1 MRALSKIL
9 LAGLL
14 LALAAC
20 VSSRPPVEEVVTM
33 HQETIPGN
41 WPREAVDRLVPLGGQ
56 SAAASQPRRSE
67 PARPPIAEH
76 DRLGTRWGEEI
87 RSPIRFVRLV
97 RFWPDRP
104 EVQVTIRYDGRRSAA
119 MGPVSTSR
127 SLAVSD
133 GAVEFSVLNA
143 RGRPLQLT
151 PTTGGDLRLQGRSG
165 DLYRLAF
172 ANRGRRTVEVVATVD
187 GLDVLNGRPGTIA
200 NRGYVVRPGDMLVIE
215 GFRRSEDE
223 VAAFRFSAPEDAYAA
238 NTPQGDPRNIGVI
251 GVALFTLDD
260 PANEIVAASPR
271 PFPADAPRGPRFAP
285 PPTP

>member
-1 MRALSKIL
+1 MRSLWKIL
-9 LAGLL
+9 AAGLM

-20 VSSRPPVEEVVTM
+20 VPARPAVQEVMVS
-33 HQETIPGN
+33 QERIQGN
-41 WPREAVDRLVPLGGQ
+41 WPPGVADGLVPLESRSMAG
-56 SAAASQPRRSE
+56 SQPRRSE
-67 PARPPIAEH
+67 PAPTPITEQE
-76 DRLGTRWGEEI
+76 RLGTRWGEDI
-87 RSPIRFVRLV
+87 RSPIRFVKLV

-104 EVQVTIRYDGRRSAA
+104 EAQVTIRYDGRRGAA
-119 MGPVSTSR
+119 TGPVSTVR
-127 SLAVSD
+127 SLPVSD
-133 GAVEFSVLNA
+133 GTVEFSVLNA

-151 PTTGGDLRLQGRSG
+151 PTSGGDLRLQGRSG

-172 ANRGRRTVEVVATVD
+172 ANQGRRTVEVVTTVD

-215 GFRRSEDE
+215 GFRKSEDE
-223 VAAFRFSAPEDAYAA
+223 VAAFRFSAPDDAYAA

-260 PANEIVAASPR
+260 PADEVVGTSPR
-271 PFPADAPRGPRFAP
+271 PFPADAPRDPRFAP

>member
-20 VSSRPPVEEVVTM
+20 VSSRPAV
-33 HQETIPGN
+33 QEMTVSQAAEPGYGVN
-41 WPREAVDRLVPLGGQ
+41 RLM
-56 SAAASQPRRSE
+56 SQQSE
-67 PARPPIAEH
+67 PMAPAPRPQIAEQE
-76 DRLGTRWGEEI
+76 RLGTRWGEEI
-87 RSPIRFVRLV
+87 RSPIRFVSLT

-104 EVQVTIRYDGRRSAA
+104 ETQVTIRYDSRSAET
-119 MGPVSTSR
+119 GPVSTTR
-127 SLAVSD
+127 SLPVSD
-133 GAVEFSVLNA
+133 GIVELSVLGA
-143 RGRPLQLT
+143 RGT
-151 PTTGGDLRLQGRSG
+151 PMRLIPAGGGDLRLQGRSG

-172 ANRGRRTVEVVATVD
+172 RNQGRRTVEVVATVD

-200 NRGYVVRPGDMLVIE
+200 NRGYVVRPGERLVIE
-215 GFRRSEDE
+215 GFRKSEDE
-223 VAAFRFSAPEDAYAA
+223 VAAFRFSAPGDAYAA

-260 PANEIVAASPR
+260 PANEVVAASPR
-271 PFPADAPRGPRFAP
+271 PFPGDAPRDPRFAP

>member
-20 VSSRPPVEEVVTM
+20 VSSRPPVEQVTV
-33 HQETIPGN
+33 HQEVTPSYALSPG
-41 WPREAVDRLVPLGGQ
+41 AADGLVPQ
-56 SAAASQPRRSE
+56 RSATVPPHLRRE
-67 PARPPIAEH
+67 PARPPLAE
-76 DRLGTRWGEEI
+76 DERLGTRWGEEI
-87 RSPIRFVRLV
+87 RSPIRFVSLA
-97 RFWPDRP
+97 RFWPSRP
-104 EVQVTIRYDGRRSAA
+104 EAQVTIRYDGRRRAA
-119 MGPVSTSR
+119 MGLVSTTR
-127 SLAVSD
+127 SLPVSD
-133 GAVEFSVLNA
+133 GVVEFSVLNA
-143 RGRPLQLT
+143 RGTPMRLT
-151 PTTGGDLRLQGRSG
+151 PTGGGDLRLQGRSG

-172 ANRGRRTVEVVATVD
+172 RNQGWRTVEVVATVD
-187 GLDVLNGRPGTIA
+187 GLDVLNGRPGTVA
-200 NRGYVVRPGDMLVIE
+200 NRGYVVHPGERLVIE

-223 VAAFRFSAPEDAYAA
+223 VAAFRFSAPDDAYAA

-271 PFPADAPRGPRFAP
+271 PFPADTPRDPRFAP

>member
-1 MRALSKIL
+1 MRALSKTL

-14 LALAAC
+14 LGLAAC
-20 VSSRPPVEEVVTM
+20 VPSRPPVVQEMVVS
-33 HQETIPGN
+33 QAAEPGYGVN
-41 WPREAVDRLVPLGGQ
+41 RVMSQQSELMAPMPRPQ
-56 SAAASQPRRSE
+56 
-67 PARPPIAEH
+67 IAEQE
-76 DRLGTRWGEEI
+76 RLGTRWGEEI
-87 RSPIRFVRLV
+87 RSPIRFVSLA
-97 RFWPDRP
+97 RFWPSRP
-104 EVQVTIRYDGRRSAA
+104 EAQVTIRYDGRRSAA
-119 MGPVSTSR
+119 MGPVSTIR
-127 SLAVSD
+127 QLPVSD
-133 GAVEFSVLNA
+133 GVVELSVLNA
-143 RGRPLQLT
+143 RGTPMRLT
-151 PTTGGDLRLQGRSG
+151 PTGGGDLRLQGRSG

-172 ANRGRRTVEVVATVD
+172 SNQGRRTVEVVATVD

-223 VAAFRFSAPEDAYAA
+223 VAAFRFSAPDDAYAA

-271 PFPADAPRGPRFAP
+271 PFPADVPRDPRFAP

>member
-20 VSSRPPVEEVVTM
+20 VSSPPPVEEAVLQ
-33 HQETIPGN
+33 QETVSRFSAP
-41 WPREAVDRLVPLGGQ
+41 ETAADRLVPLGGHG
-56 SAAASQPRRSE
+56 AASSQPRSRE
-67 PARPPIAEH
+67 PARPEIAERE
-76 DRLGTRWGEEI
+76 RLGTRWGEEI
-87 RSPIRFVRLV
+87 RSPIRFVSLA
-97 RFWPDRP
+97 RFWPSRP
-104 EVQVTIRYDGRRSAA
+104 EAQVTIRYDGRRSAT
-119 MGPVSTSR
+119 MGPVSTIR
-127 SLAVSD
+127 SLPVAD
-133 GAVEFSVLNA
+133 GTVEFSVLGA
-143 RGRPLQLT
+143 RGTPMRLT
-151 PTTGGDLRLQGRSG
+151 PTGGGDLRLQGRSG

-172 ANRGRRTVEVVATVD
+172 SNQGRRTVEVVATVD

-215 GFRRSEDE
+215 GFRKSEDE
-223 VAAFRFSAPEDAYAA
+223 VAAFRFSAPDDAYAA

-271 PFPADAPRGPRFAP
+271 PFPADAPDPRFAP